1 MVTLALEAPTPI
13 FERLKKLLS
22 KLHGGARRL
31 LLQGLVALVE
41 TRDPAMLYHVASS
54 IGVNGE
60 YYDEPSPRW
69 PGFFKEYS
77 GPEVELPRPIQTSGV
92 DVLEAIASRRSR
104 REYSGPLSLR
114 ELSTI
119 LYYSVG
125 ITGWEADWPLRA
137 YPSAGALQP
146 LEAYVVASQVDG
158 LEPGLY
164 HYNPRRHVLVM
175 LKRGDMMDDLQ
186 HACLG
191 QEHVGEAPAAIVYTA
206 FYARTASKYG
216 ARAYRYIH
224 LDAGTAIENTYLVAE
239 ALGLATVVIGAFY
252 DDMLCKLL
260 DIDCRWELPVA
271 VMPIGK
277 RVG

>member
-1 MVTLALEAPTPI
+1 MEALTPTL
-13 FERLKKLLS
+13 ERLKKLFS
-22 KLHGGARRL
+22 KLHESARRL
-31 LLQGLVALVE
+31 LLQGLAVLVE
-41 TRDPAMLYHVASS
+41 TRDPAMLYHVTSS
-54 IGVNGE
+54 IGVYGE

-69 PGFFKEYS
+69 PGFFKEYG
-77 GPEVELPRPIQTSGV
+77 GPEIELPRPLQASGV
-92 DVLEAIASRRSR
+92 DVLKAIASRRSR
-104 REYSGPLSLR
+104 REYTGPLSLR

-125 ITGWEADWPLRA
+125 ITGWETGWPLRA

-146 LEAYVVASQVDG
+146 LEAYVAASHVEE

-164 HYNPRRHVLVM
+164 HYNPRHHTLVM
-175 LKRGDMMDDLQ
+175 LRRGDIMEDLQ

-191 QEHVGEAPAAIVYTA
+191 QEYVGEAPAAIIYTA
-206 FYARTASKYG
+206 LYARTASKYG
-216 ARAYRYIH
+216 TRGYRYIH

-277 RVG
+277 RVS